1 MAQRKTILIV
11 EDNEINRII
20 LRQILTSRYDIIE
33 AGNGQE
39 ALDIL
44 GDKRNEVALIISG
57 VVMPVMDGYAFLDR
71 LKADKRLSTIP
82 VIIMT
87 QGERE
92 EDEILALTH
101 GANDYIPKPYRT
113 QVIQHRVSSLIKLR
127 ETAAMVSQLRLDEL
141 TGLYSKNYFYHKVRE
156 CLEFDKVTEYVI
168 LCINFENFNT
178 KQARILPPLQV
189 VR

>member
-11 EDNEINRII
+11 EDNEINRIV
-20 LRQILTSRYDIIE
+20 LRQILSSRYDIIE

-39 ALDIL
+39 ALEVL
-44 GDKRNEVALIISG
+44 GNKRNEVALIISD
-57 VVMPVMDGYAFLDR
+57 VVMPVMDGYTFLDK
-71 LKADKRLSTIP
+71 LKADKRLSMIP

-87 QGERE
+87 QGDSE
-92 EDEILALTH
+92 EDEIFALTH

-113 QVIQHRVSSLIKLR
+113 QVILHRVSSLVKLR
-127 ETAAMVSQLRLDEL
+127 ETAAMVNQLRLDEL

-168 LCINFENFNT
+168 LCLNFENFKLYNYIFC
-178 KQARILPPLQV
+178 RC
-189 VR
+189 